1 MQTSDQ
7 RQTSLSLT
15 ACPINRRT
23 LQSNRQHS
31 NSSERVEGQGSSGR
45 IIIPERNEN
54 VCVDPSNKVPQFPKA
69 AVAIQTKPPYYSCEN
84 SVRMLAHKPPMFCRA
99 IGNTQTAQKEL
110 EDKAAVAD
118 QALANSQS
126 DVETLQ
132 VEFNEASGLVQQKE
146 RELREARQAADQKAK
161 QLDVARYEQVSSSL
175 LANVSHFQLRPSR

>member
-1 MQTSDQ
+1 
-7 RQTSLSLT
+7 
-15 ACPINRRT
+15 
-23 LQSNRQHS
+23 
-31 NSSERVEGQGSSGR
+31 
-45 IIIPERNEN
+45 
-54 VCVDPSNKVPQFPKA
+54 
-69 AVAIQTKPPYYSCEN
+69 
-84 SVRMLAHKPPMFCRA
+84 MLDHKPPVRCRA

-161 QLDVARYEQVSSSL
+161 QLDVARYKHVSPSL
-175 LANVSHFQLRPSR
+175 LTTV